1 MRSVQ
6 PSSLTTE
13 ELIKHADLMLIRG
26 GLPEDWQKEILAR
39 LERLIFEGD
48 HTLKH
53 DPRQLSLF

>member
-1 MRSVQ
+1 
-6 PSSLTTE
+6 
-13 ELIKHADLMLIRG
+13 MLVRG